1 MTRRR
6 PTPIRGRTPHTPNA
20 PPAPPAP
27 GVEAPALRPEAVR
40 AAAMLPA
47 LLPLLRASAAVMGDG
62 SAYGP
67 EALGGALVVGP
78 LEHVVA
84 LLVADDPA
92 AYAEGVRREPGATV
106 ETSGGTLAV
115 LRSSVASLRWRL
127 EDKRRA
133 DALEALD
140 AARAADAPG
149 ALVFVE
155 LGGGAW
161 HLLRLPVEG
170 GDEVPVDDRDEGP
183 VEDLVDA
190 PPVEAARPPVPS
202 PAARAADALGAELG
216 ELLPLLEPLLLAAL
230 ATIAPGEVLVAG
242 RDGASRLPATRL
254 AYGVRLTRQ
263 VPGAGVVAVVRVPL
277 AAALEALRASGLEA
291 TAGEVAAAARGGERV
306 AVFDL
311 GAGVTWRPV
320 AAPPPPLP
328 PVRVELSGEAAR
340 AWLRSL
346 ALLGAGGPL
355 APEARELRDALE
367 RAAGGGR

>member
-1 MTRRR
+1 
-6 PTPIRGRTPHTPNA
+6 
-20 PPAPPAP
+20 
-27 GVEAPALRPEAVR
+27 
-40 AAAMLPA
+40 
-47 LLPLLRASAAVMGDG
+47 
-62 SAYGP
+62 
-67 EALGGALVVGP
+67 
-78 LEHVVA
+78 
-84 LLVADDPA
+84 
-92 AYAEGVRREPGATV
+92 VRREDGATV

-115 LRSSVASLRWRL
+115 VRSSVRALRWRL

-133 DALEALD
+133 AALEALD
-140 AARAADAPG
+140 AARAAEAPG

-161 HLLRLPVEG
+161 HLLRLPVEA
-170 GDEVPVDDRDEGP
+170 RDEAP

-190 PPVEAARPPVPS
+190 PPVEDLVEAPPAEAVRPPVPS
-202 PAARAADALGAELG
+202 PAARTADALGVELG

-230 ATIAPGEVLVAG
+230 ATITPGEVLVAG
-242 RDGASRLPATRL
+242 RDGASRLPAARL

-263 VPGAGVVAVVRVPL
+263 VPGAGVVAVVRLPL
-277 AAALEALRASGLEA
+277 AAALEALRAAGLEA
-291 TAGEVAAAARGGERV
+291 TAVEVAAAARGGERV

-340 AWLRSL
+340 AWLRTL

-355 APEARELRDALE
+355 TPEARELREALE

>member
-6 PTPIRGRTPHTPNA
+6 PTPIRGRTPHVPTPNV
-20 PPAPPAP
+20 PAP
-27 GVEAPALRPEAVR
+27 GVEAPALLPAAVR
-40 AAAMLPA
+40 AAQMLPA

-62 SAYGP
+62 AGYGP
-67 EALGGALVVGP
+67 DALGGVLVAGP
-78 LEHVVA
+78 LDDVAA
-84 LLVADDPA
+84 LLVDDAAD
-92 AYAEGVRREPGATV
+92 YAVGVRREPGATV

-133 DALEALD
+133 AALEALD
-140 AARAADAPG
+140 AARAAEASG

-161 HLLRLPVEG
+161 HLLRLPVEAR
-170 GDEVPVDDRDEGP
+170 DEAPVDDRDEAS
-183 VEDLVDA
+183 VDDLVEA
-190 PPVEAARPPVPS
+190 PPAEAARRPVPS
-202 PAARAADALGAELG
+202 PAARTADALGVELG

-230 ATIAPGEVLVAG
+230 ATITPGEVLVAG
-242 RDGASRLPATRL
+242 RDGASRLPAARL

-263 VPGAGVVAVVRVPL
+263 VPGAGVVAVVRLPL
-277 AAALEALRASGLEA
+277 AAALEALRAAGLEA
-291 TAGEVAAAARGGERV
+291 TAVEVAAAARGGERV

-340 AWLRSL
+340 AWLRTL

-355 APEARELRDALE
+355 TPEARELREALE